1 MATCF
6 VFAVT
11 VNDLLSDWLVRI
23 SYSSACFVAILDYR
37 GGIQRLE
44 KKMALIYSFIVLL
57 LASYINAD
65 KETLVLLDNLAI
77 RETHSIFF
85 KSLTGQFNSYK

>member
-1 MATCF
+1 M
-6 VFAVT
+6 FAVT
-11 VNDLLSDWLVRI
+11 VNDLLSDWFVRI
-23 SYSSACFVAILDYR
+23 SYSSASACFVAILDYR

-85 KSLTGQFNSYK
+85 KSLTG

>member
-1 MATCF
+1 M
-6 VFAVT
+6 FAVT
-11 VNDLLSDWLVRI
+11 VNDLLSDWFVRI

-85 KSLTGQFNSYK
+85 KSLTG